1 MTDLELI
8 AELYRIQVIK
18 LGSFTLKSGSNSP
31 IYFDLRAVVS
41 YPRLMRR
48 VAELLWDKVKDIP
61 TDLICGVPYTA
72 LPLATCISINHDI
85 PMVMRRKEVKAYGT
99 KKKIEGVFQAGQSV
113 LVVEDIITSGASI
126 METVKDLSDEGLR
139 ISHNVVFLDR
149 EQGGRANIES
159 QGFSVTSVFTMHK
172 FLDLLNQSVDLP
184 AEEKR
189 ALDEALSALKN

>member
-18 LGSFTLKSGSNSP
+18 LGSFTLKSGINSP

-172 FLDLLNQSVDLP
+172 FLDLLNQAVALP

-189 ALDEALSALKN
+189 ALDEALAALKN